1 MDNKNV
7 TLYGMEN
14 DMALLQFLRSKNTER
29 FTKLDAFCYLIGKM
43 SGQGKAHKGDSSK
56 DISPLCH
63 GEFTGSISELANDWH
78 WHRATVRSFLDGLE
92 SLGVIKR
99 ELQGRDYTFI
109 LRTHTSLSIPIIT
122 YDTVLEVAYLL
133 LQHWDEYNLSPKFLA
148 AYFEAYDGTMNEED
162 DCGDP
167 DWNREDH
174 NAKIVLECFSH
185 LEFSVIFNVRPD
197 DSLVQMVAS
206 TFKGAG
212 QWSWTKWMQALMYI
226 DFVLMGEYF
235 PDIDKFDED
244 SYKHNAF
251 VCDFSKQDMRLLR
264 ELFYKLKKMEKN
276 DSEQTDSNHTSSSLT
291 SQDNE

>member
-43 SGQGKAHKGDSSK
+43 SGQDKAHKGDSSK

-99 ELQGRDYTFI
+99 KLQGRDYTFT
-109 LRTHTSLSIPIIT
+109 LRTHASLTVPIIT

-133 LQHWDEYNLSPKFLA
+133 LQHWDEYNLSPEFLA
-148 AYFEAYDGTMNEED
+148 AYFEAYDGTMNDED

-167 DWNREDH
+167 DWNKEDQ

-185 LEFSVIFNVRPD
+185 LEFSTVYNCQD
-197 DSLVQMVAS
+197 SDSLVQMVAS

-212 QWSWTKWMQALMYI
+212 QWSWTKWMQALMYM
-226 DFVLMGEYF
+226 DFVLMGEDF
-235 PDIDKFDED
+235 PDIDKSDED

-276 DSEQTDSNHTSSSLT
+276 NSEQTDSNHTSSLT
-291 SQDNE
+291 SLDNE

>member
-1 MDNKNV
+1 
-7 TLYGMEN
+7 
-14 DMALLQFLRSKNTER
+14 
-29 FTKLDAFCYLIGKM
+29 M

-185 LEFSVIFNVRPD
+185 LEFSVIFNLRSD

-212 QWSWTKWMQALMYI
+212 QWSWTKWMQALMYM
-226 DFVLMGEYF
+226 DFVLMGEDF
-235 PDIDKFDED
+235 PDIDKSDED

-264 ELFYKLKKMEKN
+264 ELFYKLMKMKKD
-276 DSEQTDSNHTSSSLT
+276 DSEQMDSNHTSSSLT

>member
-185 LEFSVIFNVRPD
+185 LEFSVIFNLRFD

-212 QWSWTKWMQALMYI
+212 QWSWTKWMQALMYM
-226 DFVLMGEYF
+226 DFVLMGEDF
-235 PDIDKFDED
+235 PDIDKSDED

>member
-1 MDNKNV
+1 
-7 TLYGMEN
+7 
-14 DMALLQFLRSKNTER
+14 
-29 FTKLDAFCYLIGKM
+29 M
-43 SGQGKAHKGDSSK
+43 SGQGKGHKGDSSK

-185 LEFSVIFNVRPD
+185 LEFSVIFNLRSD

-212 QWSWTKWMQALMYI
+212 QWSWTKWMQALMYM
-226 DFVLMGEYF
+226 DFVLMGDDF
-235 PDIDKFDED
+235 PDIDKSDED